1 VKGNHIENLAE
12 ARVYHHDSV
21 RRLSHRI
28 AAVTVAC
35 VFATLPSL
43 SRIHDRLTA
52 HDDVTRFRLSQNL
65 ERPHQKAEGAPLVAM
80 PVFRI
85 AADTSPHSPVE
96 ETHASPLVAGF
107 LSATDSRAP
116 PVR

>member
-1 VKGNHIENLAE
+1 MKGTTL
-12 ARVYHHDSV
+12 VQ
-21 RRLSHRI
+21 RI
-28 AAVTVAC
+28 AAVAVAC

-65 ERPHQKAEGAPLVAM
+65 ERPHEKAEAGPLAAM
-80 PVFRI
+80 PVFKI
-85 AADTSPHSPVE
+85 ATDTSPHPPVV
-96 ETHASPLVAGF
+96 ETHASPLAPGF
-107 LSATDSRAP
+107 VSATDSRAP